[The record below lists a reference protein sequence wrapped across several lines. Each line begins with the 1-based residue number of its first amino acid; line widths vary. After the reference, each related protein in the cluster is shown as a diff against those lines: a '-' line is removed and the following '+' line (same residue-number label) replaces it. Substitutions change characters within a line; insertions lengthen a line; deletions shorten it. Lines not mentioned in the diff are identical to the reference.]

1 MSQIDHEMIQAT
13 ALKMVFDMLLLYG
26 MEMFKSDAEDG
37 KADDDGDNKGDEDDE
52 NMVIDFSFSDEAVSR
67 GQDGDEAT
75 NKLLKILIEFLDH
88 EVHNNTY
95 FITALHYNKIIQSM
109 VMREIAGEGL
119 IKLLY
124 SGRVLSQR
132 TLARL
137 LLLWFNPVMEDNSIL
152 RNLLGIFFPIFAS
165 IER

>member
-37 KADDDGDNKGDEDDE
+37 KADDEGDDDNKGDEDDE
-52 NMVIDFSFSDEAVSR
+52 NVVTDFSFSDEAVGR
-67 GQDGDEAT
+67 RQDGDEAT

-88 EVHNNTY
+88 EVYNNMY
-95 FITALHYNKIIQSM
+95 FITALHCDIQSM

-119 IKLLY
+119 SKLLY
-124 SGRVLSQR
+124 SGQVLSQR

-137 LLLWFNPVMEDNSIL
+137 LLLWFNPVMEDSSIL
-152 RNLLGIFFPIFAS
+152 RNVLGTFFPMFAS
-165 IER
+165 VER